1 MHLFHSARRPP
12 RLLLSAAVLLLATL
26 PVFAGSTPPTA
37 VADPA
42 PPAPETAPTLPW
54 PQLTGFTRVW
64 GGAVAGVRELPG
76 TVAADGRGPVQLF
89 AANPLYGME
98 LGLQLQAAPAP
109 GLHLAAAAELALDQ
123 ASMEFA
129 AALPELYL
137 QLTTPTRY
145 DAGLQL
151 AIGRRPQEWGIARLL
166 NNPANLVSDSDQAI
180 GLGLSARLLSL
191 QLQGL
196 GYLSEPEESDTAAGH
211 AVYSLHTTFNPGWF
225 RSSLALQ
232 QRTAEDL
239 PLRATAALGFEAP
252 LPFAPS
258 GWQSTIDTAAEG
270 TAIWEPELLW
280 EGEFF
285 LTVAADWRLQR
296 GHQRRGHPPAPAP
309 QRPPPPD
316 LKRSQQADLH
326 PDWRLSAEYHFD
338 STVLGT
344 RGNEAAVRIKTPYWR
359 GPAGEWRVAV
369 NKRYAWA
376 DGSGSV
382 TPKLTGQPA
391 PQALPHT
398 TLSAA
403 LPIAWGGRD
412 SIARQNHDLLGER
425 TAALHL
431 TLTLGVDW

>member
-1 MHLFHSARRPP
+1 M
-12 RLLLSAAVLLLATL
+12 
-26 PVFAGSTPPTA
+26 
-37 VADPA
+37 
-42 PPAPETAPTLPW
+42 
-54 PQLTGFTRVW
+54 
-64 GGAVAGVRELPG
+64 
-76 TVAADGRGPVQLF
+76 QLF

-98 LGLQLQAAPAP
+98 LGLQLQAAPDP
-109 GLHLAAAAELALDQ
+109 GLHLAAAAELELDQ

-137 QLTTPTRY
+137 QLATSARY
-145 DAGLQL
+145 DAGLQM
-151 AIGRRPQEWGIARLL
+151 AVGRRPQEWGIARLL
-166 NNPANLVSDSDQAI
+166 NNPANLVSDSEQAI

-196 GYLSEPEESDTAAGH
+196 GYLTEPEGSGAAAEH
-211 AVYSLHTTFNPGWF
+211 AVYSLRTIFNPGWL
-225 RSSLALQ
+225 RSSFALQ
-232 QRTAEDL
+232 QRTAKDL

-270 TAIWEPELLW
+270 TVFWEPELLW

-285 LTVAADWRLQR
+285 LTVATDWCLQRRRLQR
-296 GHQRRGHPPAPAP
+296 GRQRRGPPPPPAP
-309 QRPPPPD
+309 
-316 LKRSQQADLH
+316 LRSQQADLR

-369 NKRYAWA
+369 RKRYAWA

-403 LPIAWGGRD
+403 VPIAWGGRD
-412 SIARQNHDLLGER
+412 NIARQNHDLLGER

-431 TLTLGVDW
+431 TLALGVDW